1 LGSLGY
7 DLILVARN
15 KARLQEMQKDIS
27 TNVKIIVADLSIE
40 SKLKEVYVLCKN
52 ENIDILINNAGFG
65 KFGTFSEVEL
75 EQEISMIDT
84 NVISIQVLT
93 KLYLKEMK
101 AKIDE
106 LEYQSGVTFSGG
118 DPMMQVEALAELAAY
133 VKEKGMNVWVYTG
146 YTFEELM
153 ILADKNESYMKALEQ
168 IDVLV
173 DGKFV
178 MDLKSFDVQVR
189 GSSNQRILDVKK
201 SLEKKKAVKITKYK

>member
-1 LGSLGY
+1 MKKGY
-7 DLILVARN
+7 ARFATKEIQSDSIVDGEGIRSVIWFQGCLHN
-15 KARLQEMQKDIS
+15 CPGCHNPETHDFKAG
-27 TNVKIIVADLSIE
+27 V
-40 SKLKEVYVLCKN
+40 EV
-52 ENIDILINNAGFG
+52 
-65 KFGTFSEVEL
+65 S
-75 EQEISMIDT
+75 
-84 NVISIQVLT
+84 
-93 KLYLKEMK
+93 LKEMK
-101 AKIDE
+101 AQIDE

-153 ILADKNESYMKALEQ
+153 ILAEKNESYLKAMEQ

-178 MDLKSFDVQVR
+178 MDLKSFDVQFR
-189 GSSNQRILDVKK
+189 GSSNQRILDMKK